1 MKPQKKKTLPHLQ
14 WLETKTKKI
23 TKTTTAETTAKTTA
37 AKTTTAKTTA
47 ASVKSQTPT
56 PFQSR
61 TMSSWR
67 SASCAT
73 SRRVILQKIQ
83 LVQSAKNQWQLV
95 QNAENGQNPQNLN
108 AFCVLS
114 WFSTVATSATSAG
127 NYAPGYVA
135 TTTALFKQK
144 FGTDITE
151 VAKNLDD
158 ASKENLQGAKIHT
171 EFNDLDASLVEAT
184 QPHSS
189 EIKTYKSF
197 EVLKCLHHP
206 CQKLFLCHRQFKHMS
221 FCDQCRTIRHMP
233 KKCTMCDIKFRPLW
247 NWSIKCRKCR
257 GINTS
262 TFKKCTDC
270 KKPFK
275 TKEIGQKQCK
285 NCIQPQIGKRACQ
298 SCSGQFVP
306 QFFSSKNCSIC
317 LFRFASKKS
326 AF

>member
-1 MKPQKKKTLPHLQ
+1 MARNQNQKN
-14 WLETKTKKI
+14 
-23 TKTTTAETTAKTTA
+23 
-37 AKTTTAKTTA
+37 
-47 ASVKSQTPT
+47 
-56 PFQSR
+56 
-61 TMSSWR
+61 
-67 SASCAT
+67 
-73 SRRVILQKIQ
+73 
-83 LVQSAKNQWQLV
+83 NQ
-95 QNAENGQNPQNLN
+95 NNNGRNNGQNNSGQNNNGQNNNGQNNRSVGKKPNSN
-108 AFCVLS
+108 AVSVKDHVQLKKCFMR
-114 WFSTVATSATSAG
+114 
-127 NYAPGYVA
+127 YVA

-270 KKPFK
+270 KRPFK